1 MRARLVAIWLAGAAL
16 CAVML
21 VGAIHTGVLSTLEAS
36 VHYGVVGPILIAGG
50 LVVWALHPHS
60 RIGILLTAVPFA
72 YLLNEL
78 AEVFPTSALAW
89 TLTLAAWRLN
99 VPLIAHAVLS
109 YPTGRLTSR
118 VDRVFVAICYALWV
132 TYAVPQLLFYD
143 PRAPSYPHLWA
154 WPQRALPLTHVA
166 WRDVNGIRDVL
177 DGILFM
183 LIVAFV
189 GLLIRKV
196 ARSTTAGR
204 RVVLPLAV
212 ALFAVA
218 VQGAVQ
224 VALFVAGSSVDFWTS
239 PAMFWSETIVSLA
252 TSVAFA
258 AGLVWGRTARGAVAD
273 LVVELEHTPPGSV
286 RDALGNTLG
295 DPSLQLAL
303 WLPERAIYVDEAGR
317 PFELPA
323 PGSARAVTVLG
334 PVEAPVA
341 ALVHDPALLERPA
354 LLASAGAAA
363 RLALDNER
371 LQAALRLQLEELRDS
386 RARILQAGDQ
396 ERRRLERNLHDGA
409 QQRLLVSGLALQLAR
424 AQLGAHSDG
433 PAELLEE
440 ADIELRAAIDELREL
455 ARGLHPAILTEQG
468 LGPALSTLGA
478 HSPVPVTIAA
488 VPDQRLPAPVEAAA
502 YYLVS
507 EALTNITKH
516 AHASHVC
523 VSVVDRDGR
532 VLVDVDDDGVGG
544 ADPRHGTGLCGLA
557 DRVHALD
564 GELTIHSPPG
574 GGTRLHADIPCG

>member
-1 MRARLVAIWLAGAAL
+1 MRARLVAVGLAGASL

-21 VGAIHTGVLSTLEAS
+21 IGAIHTGVLSTVEAS
-36 VHYGVVGPILIAGG
+36 VHFGLVGPILITGG
-50 LVVWALHPHS
+50 LVVWALHPDS
-60 RIGILLTAVPFA
+60 RIGLLLTAIPFA

-78 AEVFPTSALAW
+78 ARVFPTSALAW
-89 TLTLAAWRLN
+89 TVALATVHLN
-99 VPLIAHAVLS
+99 VPLIAHPVLS

-118 VDRVFVAICYALWV
+118 ADRVFVAICYGLWV
-132 TYAVPQLLFYD
+132 AYAVPLLLWYD
-143 PRAPSYPHLWA
+143 PRAPHWPYLWE
-154 WPQRALPLTHVA
+154 WPLRGLPLTHVA
-166 WRDVNGIRDVL
+166 WRDVTGILDVL
-177 DGILFM
+177 DGILFV

-196 ARSTTAGR
+196 ARSTEAGR

-212 ALFAVA
+212 AVFAVA

-224 VALFVAGSSVDFWTS
+224 VGLNVAGSSADFWTS
-239 PAMFWSETIVSLA
+239 SAMFWSETIVSLA
-252 TSVAFA
+252 TSLAFA

-286 RDALGNTLG
+286 RDALSRTLG

-303 WLPERAIYVDEAGR
+303 WLSERDIYVDESGR

-323 PGSARAVTVLG
+323 AGSARAVTVLG
-334 PVEAPVA
+334 PHGAPVA
-341 ALVHDPALLERPA
+341 ALVHDPALLERPS

-386 RARILQAGDQ
+386 RSRILQAGDQ

-424 AQLGAHSDG
+424 ARLGAQG
-433 PAELLEE
+433 NGAAELLEE
-440 ADIELRAAIDELREL
+440 ADNELRAAIDELREL
-455 ARGLHPAILTEQG
+455 ACGLHPAILTEQG
-468 LGPALSTLGA
+468 LGPALNTLGGR
-478 HSPVPVTIAA
+478 SPVPVTIA
-488 VPDQRLPAPVEAAA
+488 VPDQRLPGPVEAAA

-516 AHASHVC
+516 AHASQVC
-523 VSVVDRDGR
+523 VSVVGRDGR

-557 DRVHALD
+557 DRVHALN
-564 GELTIHSPPG
+564 GELTIDSPPG
-574 GGTRLHADIPCG
+574 AGTRLHAEIPCG